1 MIHVAAILIL
11 IAFYSFYLA
20 RIFIQKKQR
29 IRTNQMGTGNKPA
42 KVLWVERITAFAT
55 ALALLASIGSILWG
69 TPQSHTS
76 LAIAGILTG
85 LLAVGIFA
93 AATLTLNKN
102 WRVGIPEEKTQLVTH
117 GIYRIS
123 RNPAFV
129 GFDLLH
135 LSMCLLFP
143 NLPMMLASLFAAVML
158 HLQILQEE
166 AHLRRTFGD
175 AYEAYRQRTQRYLGR
190 KREHHSAA

>member
-1 MIHVAAILIL
+1 MLRVISACILT
-11 IAFYSFYLA
+11 AFYSFYLA
-20 RIFIQKKQR
+20 RMIIQKKQR
-29 IRTNQMGTGNKPA
+29 IRSNQMGKGNTPA
-42 KVLWVERITAFAT
+42 KVLWVERITALAT
-55 ALALLASIGSILWG
+55 ACTLVASAGSIFFAK
-69 TPQSHTS
+69 PQGAVA
-76 LAIAGILTG
+76 LAVMGILTG
-85 LLAVGIFA
+85 LLAVAIFA

-135 LSMCLLFP
+135 LSLCLFLP
-143 NLPMMLASLFAAVML
+143 NLPLILLSLWTAVML

-166 AHLRRTFGD
+166 AHLRRTFGT
-175 AYEAYRQRTQRYLGR
+175 AYETYSQHTCRYLGW
-190 KREHHSAA
+190 KRAA

>member
-1 MIHVAAILIL
+1 MLRIIAACILT
-11 IAFYSFYLA
+11 AFYSFYLA
-20 RIFIQKKQR
+20 RIIIQKKQR
-29 IRTNQMGTGNKPA
+29 IRTNQMGKGNKPA
-42 KVLWVERITAFAT
+42 KVLWVERITALATECALVASACSIFFAKPQEAV
-55 ALALLASIGSILWG
+55 ALVVM
-69 TPQSHTS
+69 
-76 LAIAGILTG
+76 GILTG
-85 LLAVGIFA
+85 LLAVAIFA

-135 LSMCLLFP
+135 LSMCLLLP
-143 NLPMMLASLFAAVML
+143 NLPLVLLNLWTAVML

-166 AHLRRTFGD
+166 AHLRRTFG
-175 AYEAYRQRTQRYLGR
+175 EAYVAYSQRTCRYLGW
-190 KREHHSAA
+190 KRAA

>member
-1 MIHVAAILIL
+1 MTRVAAILLL

-20 RIFIQKKQR
+20 RIFIQKKQA

-42 KVLWVERITAFAT
+42 KVLWVERITALAT
-55 ALALLASIGSILWG
+55 ALALLVCIASVFVA
-69 TPQSHTS
+69 TPQASMA
-76 LAIAGILTG
+76 LKVIGILAG
-85 LLAVGIFA
+85 MLAVGIFA
-93 AATLTLNKN
+93 AATITLNKN

-117 GIYRIS
+117 GIYHIS

-135 LSMCLLFP
+135 LCICLLFP
-143 NLPMMLASLFAAVML
+143 NLPLMLSALFAAVML

-166 AHLRRTFGD
+166 AHLHRTFGN
-175 AYEAYRQRTQRYLGR
+175 AYEAYSLRARRYLGR
-190 KREHHSAA
+190 KREHHCAA

>member
-1 MIHVAAILIL
+1 MLRIIATCIL

-20 RIFIQKKQR
+20 RLFIQKKQR
-29 IRTNQMGTGNKPA
+29 IRTNQMGIGNKPT
-42 KVLWVERITAFAT
+42 KVVWVERITALAT
-55 ALALLASIGSILWG
+55 ACALVASVCSIFFAKPQG
-69 TPQSHTS
+69 TVA
-76 LAIAGILTG
+76 LMVVGILTG
-85 LLAVGIFA
+85 LLAVAIFA

-135 LSMCLLFP
+135 LSMCLLLP
-143 NLPMMLASLFAAVML
+143 NLSLILLSLWKAVML

-166 AHLRRTFGD
+166 VHLRRIFGE
-175 AYEAYRQRTQRYLGR
+175 AYETYSRRTCRYLGW
-190 KREHHSAA
+190 KRAG

>member
-1 MIHVAAILIL
+1 MLRIIAACILT
-11 IAFYSFYLA
+11 AFYTFYLA
-20 RIFIQKKQR
+20 RFFIQKKQQ
-29 IRTNQMGTGNKPA
+29 IRTNQMGKGNKPA
-42 KVLWVERITAFAT
+42 KVLWVERITALAT
-55 ALALLASIGSILWG
+55 ACALVASAGSIFFAK
-69 TPQSHTS
+69 PQESVA
-76 LAIAGILTG
+76 LAVMGILTG
-85 LLAVGIFA
+85 LLAVAIFA

-135 LSMCLLFP
+135 LSMCLLLP
-143 NLPMMLASLFAAVML
+143 NLPLLLLSLWTAVML

-166 AHLRRTFGD
+166 AHLRRTFGE
-175 AYEAYRQRTQRYLGR
+175 AYEAYSQRTCRYLGW
-190 KREHHSAA
+190 KRQAAVI